1 MYRTALRNVLAHKG
15 RLLMTAL
22 AILLGT
28 AFVSATLVFSD
39 TLGQAMKNSYAKSY
53 TDVSVLVTD
62 PTAGTRFGSRTK
74 EDARPAEKLTD
85 ATVKQIAALP
95 GTDRAR
101 GVVSGFLGVSDK
113 NGNLIGQVWSAM
125 GSNYAPD
132 ASGKDSRYPLV
143 AGKAPSGPKEVA
155 LDKATAEKGGYHVGD
170 TVRIASNGP
179 ALDVKLAGIV
189 TTDDPQVTSGG
200 TLTLLD
206 TASAQKMLLTPGQ
219 YSSVSV
225 LAKSGT
231 TESALLDEVD
241 KVLPKDSNF
250 RTETGQHLNDEQAKM
265 IAQGTD
271 GMKTM
276 LLVFAI
282 ISLFVSVFII
292 ANTFTMLVAQR
303 TKELAL
309 LRAVGASRS
318 QVTRSVLVEAL
329 ALGVAASVTGL
340 LAGVGIGAGMQSLI
354 HATTTG
360 MPTGPLVI
368 APTTVV
374 VTLVVGVLV
383 TVLSAVLPAL
393 RASRIAPVAAMSS
406 GDQPASQKSLVV
418 RNVIGS
424 VITIGGLGLVLMGAA
439 AKNSS
444 GRMPV
449 GAGVA
454 LALIGIFV
462 LLPLLSRPVIAL
474 VGPLLAKL
482 AGTPGKLA
490 RRNAVRNPRRTAA
503 TAAALTI
510 GLALVTGLSVLGS
523 SITDMVNK
531 AVTSSMKAD
540 YDVSTATGD
549 LTPELATAVSKAHGV
564 AVSSPIARVFWEFNG
579 SSHSVRGFDAAGF
592 EQLVQPKM
600 ISGSASALKQG
611 QILVDS
617 DMAKK
622 EGLSVGSTLK
632 VDFRADREGVDRD
645 GTVTVG
651 GVYEG
656 NAMISEVIMAN
667 AEIIKHDPEP
677 YFSDVLVKGTDGPSA
692 ALKQSIKEATG
703 NNPVVEVKTKQDM
716 RDEFNKMITFA
727 LNMMYGLLGMAVVIA
742 VIGVINTLA
751 MSVFER
757 KREIGMLRAIG
768 LDRSGIKRMVRLE
781 SVVISLFGA
790 VIGVALGTFAAW
802 AVNRTLISSL
812 PTLTTVVPYGQLLL
826 FLLLAGLVGLF
837 AAMWPA
843 RQASKLDILTSIK
856 TD

>member
-28 AFVSATLVFSD
+28 AFVSGTLVFSD
-39 TLGQAMKNSYAKSY
+39 TLGQAMKNSFAKSY

-62 PTAGTRFGSRTK
+62 PSAGSRMGPRNK
-74 EDARPAEKLTD
+74 EDAKNTAKLTD

-95 GTDRAR
+95 GAAKAR
-101 GVVSGFLGVSDK
+101 GVVSGFIGVSDK
-113 NGNLIGQVWSAM
+113 KGNLIGEFWSAM
-125 GSNYAPD
+125 GGNYVPD

-143 AGKAPSGPKEVA
+143 EGKAPSGPKEVA

-170 TVRIASNGP
+170 TIRIASNGP
-179 ALDVKLAGIV
+179 ALDVKLTGIV
-189 TTDDPQVTSGG
+189 TTDDPQITSGG

-231 TESALLDEVD
+231 SESALLDQVGN
-241 KVLPKDSNF
+241 VLPKDHGNF
-250 RTETGQHLNDEQAKM
+250 RAETGQELNDEQAKA
-265 IAQGTD
+265 IASGTD

-282 ISLFVSVFII
+282 ISLFVSIFII

-309 LRAVGASRS
+309 LRAIGASRS

-329 ALGVAASVTGL
+329 ALGVAASVAGL
-340 LAGVGIGAGMQSLI
+340 LAGIGIGAGMQSLI
-354 HATTTG
+354 HATSAG

-368 APTTVV
+368 APTTIV

-406 GDQPASQKSLVV
+406 GDQPATQKSLVI

-424 VITIGGLGLVLMGAA
+424 VVTIGGLGLVVMGAA
-439 AKNSS
+439 TKSSS
-444 GRMPV
+444 GRVPV
-449 GAGVA
+449 GVGLG
-454 LALIGIFV
+454 LAIIGIFI

-510 GLALVTGLSVLGS
+510 GLALVTGLTVLGS
-523 SITDMVNK
+523 SVSDMVDK

-540 YDVSTATGD
+540 YDVTLATGD
-549 LTPELATAVSKAHGV
+549 LTPELAAAIAKAPGV
-564 AVSSPIARVFWEFNG
+564 AVSSPVRRDYWEFNG
-579 SSHSVRGFDAAGF
+579 APHSIRGYDAAGF
-592 EQLVQPKM
+592 EKLVQPKM
-600 ISGSASALKQG
+600 VSGSAAALKQG

-622 EGLSVGSTLK
+622 ENLAVGSGVKVEFHPGSEGTL
-632 VDFRADREGVDRD
+632 
-645 GTVTVG
+645 TVG

-656 NAMISEVIMAN
+656 NAMVSEVLMAN
-667 AEIIKHDPEP
+667 SEITKHVEDSYLSE
-677 YFSDVLVKGTDGPSA
+677 VLVKGTDGPSA
-692 ALKQSIKEATG
+692 TLKQSIKDATG
-703 NNPVVEVKTKQDM
+703 NNPVVAVKTKQDM
-716 RDEFNKMITFA
+716 RDEFDKVLTFA

-768 LDRSGIKRMVRLE
+768 LDRRGIKRMVRLE

-802 AVNRTLISSL
+802 AINRTLISSL
-812 PTLTTVVPYGQLLL
+812 PTLSTVIPYGELLL
-826 FLLLAGLVGLF
+826 FLALAGLVGLF
-837 AAMWPA
+837 AALWPA
-843 RQASKLDILTSIK
+843 RQASKLNILESIK